1 MISCEEAA
9 IICHK
14 TQYNEATFW
23 ERLSLR
29 FHLLMCKVCPQF
41 SKKNAQLTHLCEKS
55 KLYTLSE
62 EEKSRMK
69 QVLKNNF

>member
-14 TQYNEATFW
+14 TQYKEATFW
-23 ERLSLR
+23 ERLSLK

-41 SKKNAQLTHLCEKS
+41 SKKNAKLTTLCEKANLQELTHQE
-55 KLYTLSE
+55 KL
-62 EEKSRMK
+62 KMK
-69 QVLKNNF
+69 QEIRQKI

>member
-14 TQYNEATFW
+14 TQYKEATFW
-23 ERLSLR
+23 ERMNLK

-41 SKKNAQLTHLCEKS
+41 SKKNSQLTELCEKS
-55 KLYTLSE
+55 KLYALSE
-62 EEKSRMK
+62 EDKRGMK
-69 QVLKNNF
+69 RELGKKI